1 MFLMRNGNNKEA
13 DSLKSFGELS
23 REQLRRENSLLSRLM
38 GEAKVEDLT
47 RFESDLAQ
55 QQSQVLFEISTE
67 IEDTETALKQ
77 AEQLTQ
83 RLKKHLAQLKSLQ
96 RVLSKQH

>member
-1 MFLMRNGNNKEA
+1 MFLIRNASNKEA
-13 DSLKSFGELS
+13 DALKSFEELS
-23 REQLRRENSLLSRLM
+23 REQLRRESSLLSRLI
-38 GEAKVEDLT
+38 GDAKMEDLT

-55 QQSQVLFEISTE
+55 QQSQALFEISTE
-67 IEDTETALKQ
+67 IEDTEEALKQ

-83 RLKKHLAQLKSLQ
+83 RLKKHLEQLKSLQ

>member
-1 MFLMRNGNNKEA
+1 M
-13 DSLKSFGELS
+13 KSFGEIS

-38 GEAKVEDLT
+38 GEAKVEDLA

-55 QQSQVLFEISTE
+55 QESQVLFEISTE

-83 RLKKHLAQLKSLQ
+83 RLKKHLEQLKSLQ

>member
-1 MFLMRNGNNKEA
+1 
-13 DSLKSFGELS
+13 LKSFGELS

-38 GEAKVEDLT
+38 GEAKVEDLA

-55 QQSQVLFEISTE
+55 QESQVLFEISTE
-67 IEDTETALKQ
+67 IEDTEDALKQ
-77 AEQLTQ
+77 ADQLTQ
-83 RLKKHLAQLKSLQ
+83 RLKKHLEQLKSLQ

>member
-1 MFLMRNGNNKEA
+1 M
-13 DSLKSFGELS
+13 KSFEELS
-23 REQLRRENSLLSRLM
+23 REQLRRESSLLSRLI
-38 GEAKVEDLT
+38 GDAKMEDLT

-55 QQSQVLFEISTE
+55 QQSQALFEISTE
-67 IEDTETALKQ
+67 IEDTEEALKQ

-83 RLKKHLAQLKSLQ
+83 RLKKHLEQLKSLQ